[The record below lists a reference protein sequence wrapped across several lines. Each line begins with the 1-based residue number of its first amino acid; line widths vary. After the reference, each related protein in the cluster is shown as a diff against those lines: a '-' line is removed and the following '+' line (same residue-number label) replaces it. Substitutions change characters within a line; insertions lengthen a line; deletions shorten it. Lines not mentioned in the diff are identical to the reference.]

1 MNKTL
6 LVDGH
11 AAVTTS
17 DQGKVVGFQFL
28 PDDQDR
34 QLIDGGQ
41 ASGTAQLMRNA
52 SFDFVVSPKRQRA
65 NSTLIRKAAH
75 GRISATRDQAVQ
87 LTLKVFRREGL
98 DINETMRHDF
108 NDLMN
113 NVKL

>member
-1 MNKTL
+1 MTKTL
-6 LVDGH
+6 LIDGH

-17 DQGKVVGFQFL
+17 DESQVIVFQFL

-34 QLIDGGQ
+34 QVVNGSQL
-41 ASGTAQLMRNA
+41 SGTAQMMRNG

-65 NSTLIRKAAH
+65 NSTLLRKAAH

-98 DINETMRHDF
+98 DICETLHKDF
-108 NDLMN
+108 FELMN
-113 NVKL
+113 NIKL

>member
-1 MNKTL
+1 MKKTL
-6 LVDGH
+6 LIGGH

-17 DQGKVVGFQFL
+17 DESQVIGFQFL

-34 QLIDGGQ
+34 QVVNSGQ
-41 ASGTAQLMRNA
+41 LSGTGQIMRNG

-65 NSTLIRKAAH
+65 NSTLLRKAAH

-98 DINETMRHDF
+98 DICETLHKDF
-108 NDLMN
+108 HELMN
-113 NVKL
+113 NIKL